1 MTGHALLWLAL
12 CASTVDRD
20 WDPETIFDVLGSEAV
35 RRVLAAANL
44 EPVSVQQLA
53 DGLDAS
59 EPTIYRRVDVCQEYD
74 LLTEATRVDED
85 GNHYKVYETNLE
97 RVCLEL
103 DGAGFAVNLELR
115 REFVDRE
122 ADAWDERNERS

>member
-1 MTGHALLWLAL
+1 
-12 CASTVDRD
+12 VDRD
-20 WDPETIFDVLGSEAV
+20 WDPETIFDVLGSEEV

-59 EPTIYRRVDVCQEYD
+59 EPTIYRRVDVCREYD
-74 LLTEATRVDED
+74 LLTEDTRVDED

-103 DGAGFAVNLELR
+103 DGAGFAVDLELR

>member
-1 MTGHALLWLAL
+1 M
-12 CASTVDRD
+12 DRD
-20 WDPETIFDVLGSEAV
+20 WDPETIFDVLGSEEV

-74 LLTEATRVDED
+74 LLTEDTRVDED

-97 RVCLEL
+97 RICLEP
-103 DGAGFAVNLELR
+103 DGAGFEVTLELH

-122 ADAWDERNERS
+122 ADAWKEHGDRS